1 MDILKA
7 RVGSGGGGDM
17 GFLFS
22 LRVDWDHKLM
32 SLWICVCIIVARWL
46 GICVADIV
54 VESVLYIPSSTLKFF
69 WPFPSVFYI
78 CNKLRIE
85 GNLGLWLKKAS
96 NSLPKRQCGW
106 YSETE
111 TALLSLPLLLFKWH
125 PIGSRKEIDTKQ
137 TNGALGEF
145 MNEQVVW
152 RQKLL
157 SYRIAKRERSFEGG
171 SSHCVVEAGLQHTE
185 ILFLSVFWM
194 LGLKMYASPM
204 RDVL

>member
-46 GICVADIV
+46 GTWVADIV

-69 WPFPSVFYI
+69 WLFPVFYI

-96 NSLPKRQCGW
+96 NPLPKRQCGW

-125 PIGSRKEIDTKQ
+125 PIGSRKEIPSKQ
-137 TNGALGEF
+137 TEPWVSSWTNKWFEDRNCYLIGLPSERGALRVG
-145 MNEQVVW
+145 
-152 RQKLL
+152 
-157 SYRIAKRERSFEGG
+157 
-171 SSHCVVEAGLQHTE
+171 
-185 ILFLSVFWM
+185 
-194 LGLKMYASPM
+194 
-204 RDVL
+204 VLTV